1 MILNQE
7 IQGDQTYRIKRL
19 IERLSLETGLQFSL
33 RENSETSFDLSLD
46 ESLAFFDIE
55 AEEGIR
61 LECKWPE
68 EAFPSALSRRLV
80 EALALEIYK
89 DILREGSQELTR
101 AWTWEKLIQAAL
113 QGKWGTETVQ
123 QKVCQHR
130 LPRLELGYPVYIH
143 CSLWQEEI
151 AKVIELFFPQAKVRW
166 LENPDIFLW
175 IPIENK
181 GATHLEKRL
190 RGESLIQEIHTLLA
204 DELGMNST
212 ITIGEPTEGNLWDN
226 FLGVRRLLEIHQRF
240 FPGSPGLAAWKLGLS
255 LLFSDLRPD
264 TNQRYIQNVIGS
276 LSEDLHE
283 TLETFL
289 KHDLSISETAKALF
303 IHRNTLIY
311 RLDRITEF
319 TGYNPRQII
328 GAVHLYCA
336 VWLMKHQNVS
346 L

>member
-33 RENSETSFDLSLD
+33 SEDSETSFDASLD
-46 ESLAFFDIE
+46 EPLAFFSIE
-55 AEEGIR
+55 VEEGIR
-61 LECKWPE
+61 LKCKWSE

-89 DILREGSQELTR
+89 DILRDGSQEPTR
-101 AWTWEKLIQAAL
+101 PWTWEKLIQAAL
-113 QGKWGTETVQ
+113 QEKWGTETIK
-123 QKVCQHR
+123 QKVSQYR
-130 LPRLELGYPVYIH
+130 LPRLDLGYPVYIH
-143 CSLWQEEI
+143 CSHWQEEL
-151 AKVIELFFPQAKVRW
+151 AQVIQLFFPQALVRW
-166 LENPDIFLW
+166 FEDPDVFLW
-175 IPIENK
+175 IPLEDK
-181 GATHLEKRL
+181 GASSSERRIH
-190 RGESLIQEIHTLLA
+190 GESLIQEIHTLLA

-212 ITIGEPTEGNLWDN
+212 ITIGEPTEGDLWEN

-240 FPGSPGLAAWKLGLS
+240 FPGLPGLAAWNLGLA
-255 LLFSDLRPD
+255 LLFSDLKSQ
-264 TNQRYIQNVIGS
+264 TSQRYIQKVMGS
-276 LSEDLHE
+276 LSEDLTE

-289 KHDLSISETAKALF
+289 NHDLSISETAKALF

-319 TGYNPRQII
+319 TGYNPRKIV

-336 VWLMKHQNVS
+336 VWLMKHQNTS